1 MSALKVSPLCGPQA
15 GAHLVRVAVPVPVRS
30 GFDYRCEAPVA
41 PGCRVLVPHGG
52 RRLVGL
58 VTELPAAGAVPAARL
73 KSVETVMDRAP
84 LVSAPLLQL
93 LLWAADYYQHPVGE
107 VCKAALPGLLGAASH
122 TAAPFPESESL
133 SSDSES
139 PLSPSKPPLPPLSA
153 PQRTAVDAINSAA
166 GGFAGFV
173 LHGVTGSGKTEV
185 YIAAAREALRRGR
198 RALVLVPEIGL
209 TPQIVARFQ
218 KSLGGAVGV
227 FHSAL
232 APAERRD
239 TWRKLRGGFFHVA
252 LGTRSAVFAPVDK
265 LGVIIVD
272 EEHDSSYKQQEGFR
286 YHARDLAVLRAR
298 LENVPV
304 ALGSATPSLETL
316 LNVRQKKY
324 RELRLP
330 ARIGKAKLPRIALL
344 DLRKLPLVDGLT
356 PPLADAMEKR
366 LRRGEQ
372 SLLFANRRGFAPV
385 LLCIACGWQARCDS
399 CDARLVLHGT
409 RAHNDKLVCH
419 HCGAGRAPPDLC
431 PQCGAAELQRIGHGT
446 QRLEESLGKRFPAA
460 VVERIDRDSVRKR
473 GALAEK
479 IKRAQSGAANI
490 LVGTRMLGKGHDF
503 PRLTLVGVV
512 DVDRG
517 FYSADFRALETQVQ
531 QLLQVA
537 GRAGRGEAPGEVMI
551 QTVFPDNP
559 VLQLIARHDFD
570 GFAAQALA
578 ERESAGFPPYRHFA
592 LLRAES
598 ETPGA
603 ALAFL
608 AQMKKSAGG
617 EGEGDGVALMDP
629 VPSPMEKRRGR
640 HRAQLL
646 VQSPRRKP
654 LGDFLRRLIRA
665 AESRRAPRK
674 VRWSVDVDPMEM
686 L

>member
-1 MSALKVSPLCGPQA
+1 MWTAV
-15 GAHLVRVAVPVPVRS
+15 GARLVRVAVPVPVRS
-30 GFDYRCEAPVA
+30 GFDYRCDAPVA

-73 KSVETVMDRAP
+73 KAVEAVMDRAP

-107 VCKAALPGLLGAASH
+107 VCKAALPGLLG
-122 TAAPFPESESL
+122 TAPRTVSPSSDPESPF
-133 SSDSES
+133 S
-139 PLSPSKPPLPPLSA
+139 PRKPPSPPLSA
-153 PQRTAVDAINSAA
+153 PQRTAVDEINRAA

-185 YIAAAREALRRGR
+185 YIAAAADALRRGR

-232 APAERRD
+232 RPAERRD

-304 ALGSATPSLETL
+304 MLGSATPSLETL

-324 RELRLP
+324 RALHLP
-330 ARIGKAKLPRIALL
+330 ARIGAAKLPRIALL

-356 PPLADAMEKR
+356 PPLADAMEQR

-385 LLCIACGWQARCDS
+385 LLCTACGWQARCDS

-409 RAHNDKLVCH
+409 RARNDKLACH

-431 PQCGAAELQRIGHGT
+431 PQCGAPELRRIGHGT
-446 QRLEESLGKRFPAA
+446 QRLEESLRKRFPAA

-479 IKRAQSGAANI
+479 LKRAQSGAANI

-537 GRAGRGEAPGEVMI
+537 GRAGRAEAPGEVMI

-570 GFAAQALA
+570 GFAEQALA

-608 AQMKKSAGG
+608 AQVKKNAGG

-665 AESRRAPRK
+665 AESRRAARK

>member
-1 MSALKVSPLCGPQA
+1 MWTAV
-15 GAHLVRVAVPVPVRS
+15 GARLVRVAVPVPVRS

-41 PGCRVLVPHGG
+41 PGCRVLVPHGQ

-73 KSVETVMDRAP
+73 KSVEAVMDRAP

-107 VCKAALPGLLGAASH
+107 VCKAALPGLLG
-122 TAAPFPESESL
+122 TAPRTVSPSSDPESP
-133 SSDSES
+133 SSDPES
-139 PLSPSKPPLPPLSA
+139 PFSPRKPPSPPLSA
-153 PQRTAVDAINSAA
+153 PQRTAVDEINRAA

-185 YIAAAREALRRGR
+185 YIAAAADALRRGR

-232 APAERRD
+232 RPAERRD
-239 TWRKLRGGFFHVA
+239 TWCKLRGGFFHVA

-304 ALGSATPSLETL
+304 MLGSATPSLETL

-324 RELRLP
+324 RALHLP
-330 ARIGKAKLPRIALL
+330 ARIGAAKLPRIALL

-356 PPLADAMEKR
+356 PPLADAMEQR

-385 LLCIACGWQARCDS
+385 LLCTACGWQARCDS

-409 RAHNDKLVCH
+409 RARNDKLACH

-431 PQCGAAELQRIGHGT
+431 PQCGAPALRRIGHGT
-446 QRLEESLGKRFPAA
+446 QRLEESLRKRFPAA

-479 IKRAQSGAANI
+479 LKRAQSGAANI

-537 GRAGRGEAPGEVMI
+537 GRAGRAEAPGEVMI

-570 GFAAQALA
+570 GFAEQALA
-578 ERESAGFPPYRHFA
+578 ERESAGFPPYRYFA

-608 AQMKKSAGG
+608 AQVKKNAGG

-665 AESRRAPRK
+665 AESRRAARK

>member
-1 MSALKVSPLCGPQA
+1 MWTAV
-15 GAHLVRVAVPVPVRS
+15 GARFLVRVAVPVPVRS
-30 GFDYRCEAPVA
+30 GFDYRCDAPVA

-73 KSVETVMDRAP
+73 KSVEAVMDRAP

-107 VCKAALPGLLGAASH
+107 VCKAALPGLLG
-122 TAAPFPESESL
+122 TAPRTVSPSSDPESP
-133 SSDSES
+133 SSDPES
-139 PLSPSKPPLPPLSA
+139 PFSPRKPPSPPLSA
-153 PQRTAVDAINSAA
+153 PQRTAVDEINRAA

-185 YIAAAREALRRGR
+185 YIAAAADALRRGR

-232 APAERRD
+232 RPAERRD
-239 TWRKLRGGFFHVA
+239 TWCKLRGGFFHVA

-304 ALGSATPSLETL
+304 MLGSATPSLETL

-324 RELRLP
+324 RALHLP
-330 ARIGKAKLPRIALL
+330 ARIGAAKLPRIALL

-356 PPLADAMEKR
+356 PPLADAMEQR

-385 LLCIACGWQARCDS
+385 LLCTACGWQARCDS

-409 RAHNDKLVCH
+409 RARNDKLACH
-419 HCGAGRAPPDLC
+419 HCGAGRAPPDFC
-431 PQCGAAELQRIGHGT
+431 PQCCAPALRRIGHGT
-446 QRLEESLGKRFPAA
+446 QRLEESLRKRFPAA

-479 IKRAQSGAANI
+479 LKRAQSGAANI

-537 GRAGRGEAPGEVMI
+537 GRAGRAEAPGEVMI

-559 VLQLIARHDFD
+559 VLQLIARHDFN
-570 GFAAQALA
+570 GFAEQALA

-608 AQMKKSAGG
+608 AQVKKNAGG
-617 EGEGDGVALMDP
+617 EGESDGVALMDP

-665 AESRRAPRK
+665 AESRRAARK